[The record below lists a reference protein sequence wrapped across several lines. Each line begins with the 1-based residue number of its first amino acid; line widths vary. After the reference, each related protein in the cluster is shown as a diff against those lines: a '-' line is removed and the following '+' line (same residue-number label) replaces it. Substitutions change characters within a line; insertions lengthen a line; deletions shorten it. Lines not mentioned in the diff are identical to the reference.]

1 MKNNLPNT
9 PRRSGE
15 KKPMSPE
22 NRKLAMS
29 LLVNSLLVL
38 FVYYGAMGLNIPVIS
53 VIVTIAYMLIFGG
66 FLIAYI
72 AYNRAF
78 TRKGITVDM
87 LPDTWSAEKKQNY
100 VEDSERRMKKSRW
113 MLSVII
119 PFLVTFIA
127 EALLLFVWSGF
138 LEKFFS

>member
-1 MKNNLPNT
+1 MKQINNKLP
-9 PRRSGE
+9 E

-22 NRKLAMS
+22 NRRLAMS
-29 LLVNSLLVL
+29 LLVNSLLLL
-38 FVYYGAMGLNIPVIS
+38 FIYYGAMGLNIPIIS
-53 VIVTIAYMLIFGG
+53 VIVTLAYMLIFGG

-87 LPDTWSAEKKQNY
+87 LPDTWSAEKKNEF
-100 VEDSERRMKKSRW
+100 VEDTKRRMEKSRW

-127 EALLLFVWSGF
+127 EALLLFVWSGL
-138 LEKFFS
+138 LENIFS

>member
-1 MKNNLPNT
+1 MKQINNLPDK
-9 PRRSGE
+9 RAD

-22 NRKLAMS
+22 NKRLAMS
-29 LLVNSLLVL
+29 LLVNSLLLL
-38 FVYYGAMGLNIPVIS
+38 FIYYGAMGLNVPMIS
-53 VIVTIAYMLIFGG
+53 VIVTFAYMLIFGG

-72 AYNRAF
+72 AYNRGF
-78 TRKGITVDM
+78 TRKGITIDM
-87 LPDTWSAEKKQNY
+87 LPDTWSAEKKKEF
-100 VEDSERRMKKSRW
+100 VEDSKRRMEKSRW

>member
-1 MKNNLPNT
+1 MKQINNLPDKR
-9 PRRSGE
+9 PD

-22 NRKLAMS
+22 NKRLAMS
-29 LLVNSLLVL
+29 LLVNSLLLL
-38 FVYYGAMGLNIPVIS
+38 FIYYGAMGLNVPMIS
-53 VIVTIAYMLIFGG
+53 VIVTFAYMLIFGG

-72 AYNRAF
+72 AYNRGF
-78 TRKGITVDM
+78 TRKGITIDM
-87 LPDTWSAEKKQNY
+87 LPDTWSAEKKKEF
-100 VEDSERRMKKSRW
+100 VEDSKRRMEKSRW

-138 LEKFFS
+138 LENIFS

>member
-1 MKNNLPNT
+1 MKNNNNLPRENI
-9 PRRSGE
+9 E
-15 KKPMSPE
+15 KKALTPE
-22 NRKLAMS
+22 KKKLATS
-29 LLVNSLLVL
+29 LIVNSLLIL
-38 FVYYGAMGLNIPVIS
+38 FVYYGAMGLNVPIIS
-53 VIVTIAYMLIFGG
+53 YVVTVAYMLIFGG

-87 LPDTWSAEKKQNY
+87 LPDTWSEEKKKEY
-100 VEDSERRMKKSRW
+100 VEDGERRMKKSRW

-138 LEKFFS
+138 LENIFS

>member
-1 MKNNLPNT
+1 MKNNNNLPRGNI
-9 PRRSGE
+9 E
-15 KKPMSPE
+15 KKALTPE
-22 NRKLAMS
+22 KKKLATS
-29 LLVNSLLVL
+29 LIVNSLLLL
-38 FVYYGAMGLNIPVIS
+38 FVYYGAMGLNVPIIS
-53 VIVTIAYMLIFGG
+53 YVVTIAYMLIFGG

-87 LPDTWSAEKKQNY
+87 LPDTWSEEKKKEY
-100 VEDSERRMKKSRW
+100 VEDGERRMKKSRW

-138 LEKFFS
+138 LENIFS

>member
-1 MKNNLPNT
+1 
-9 PRRSGE
+9 
-15 KKPMSPE
+15 
-22 NRKLAMS
+22 MS

-38 FVYYGAMGLNIPVIS
+38 FVYYGAMGLNVPVIS

-66 FLIAYI
+66 FLVAYI

-138 LEKFFS
+138 LEKFFT